1 MYDILVLMAEVKN
14 QLKNT
19 TSVLL
24 KEEKE
29 IGLNLNEAKI
39 KYIFWKNNNVITKF
53 NKLFNL
59 KKIF

>member
-39 KYIFWKNNNVITKF
+39 KYIF
-53 NKLFNL
+53 
-59 KKIF
+59 